1 VKIRVMFWFSD
12 PSILFGP
19 NTWYAFV
26 PTAGMSV
33 DDALNSV
40 VRFTVYLS
48 ILLFMCS
55 MEVKYFVYV
64 PVVMAITVALHQL
77 YPGGA
82 KRITEQFRMGTAVSG
97 YTGSDV
103 TLPTQ
108 DNPFMNPTLI
118 DINENP
124 KKPRAAD
131 PTDIKVRDQV
141 NQQFAQTSNVYLDT
155 TDIFQLMTAQRNFY
169 TVPADDHEG
178 LLQFL
183 GKGAASGKILNEGY
197 VVAKGSMTNTPTTDA
212 TTQPTGTTP
221 GVTAEQ
227 SQLPLDLTR

>member
-1 VKIRVMFWFSD
+1 MTFWFSD
-12 PSILFGP
+12 PSILFRSD
-19 NTWYAFV
+19 TWYAFV
-26 PTAGMSV
+26 PTAGMNV
-33 DDALNSV
+33 DSALNSM

-48 ILLFMCS
+48 ILLFLCS

-64 PVVMAITVALHQL
+64 PVVMAITVALHEV
-77 YPGGA
+77 YPDAA
-82 KRITEQFRMGTAVSG
+82 KRMTEPFRMGTAVSG
-97 YTGSDV
+97 YTGTDV

-108 DNPFMNPTLI
+108 DNPFMNPTLV

-124 KKPRAAD
+124 KKPPAAD
-131 PTDIKVRDQV
+131 PTDMKVRDQV

-169 TVPADDHEG
+169 TVPTDDHG
-178 LLQFL
+178 GFLQFL
-183 GKGAASGKILNEGY
+183 GTGATSGKILNEGY
-197 VVAKGSMTNTPTTDA
+197 VVTKGSMLNTPPANT

-221 GVTAEQ
+221 GQTASQ

>member
-1 VKIRVMFWFSD
+1 MTFWFSD
-12 PSILFGP
+12 PSILFRP
-19 NTWYAFV
+19 DTWYAFV

-48 ILLFMCS
+48 FLLFLCS

-77 YPGGA
+77 YPNA
-82 KRITEQFRMGTAVSG
+82 KKITEPFRMGTAVSG
-97 YTGSDV
+97 YTGADL

-124 KKPRAAD
+124 KKAPAAD
-131 PTDIKVRDQV
+131 PTDVSVRDKV
-141 NQQFAQTSNVYLDT
+141 NKQFAQTSNMYMDT
-155 TDIFQLMTAQRNFY
+155 TDVFQLMTAQRNFY

-183 GKGAASGKILNEGY
+183 GKGAASGKLLNEGY
-197 VVAKGSMTNTPTTDA
+197 VVAKGSMVKTPAANVTTA
-212 TTQPTGTTP
+212 PTGTTP
-221 GVTAEQ
+221 GETVDQTE
-227 SQLPLDLTR
+227 LPLDLTR

>member
-1 VKIRVMFWFSD
+1 
-12 PSILFGP
+12 
-19 NTWYAFV
+19 
-26 PTAGMSV
+26 MSV